1 VDDKSAANRG
11 ASFTSDRGMKAPIAS
26 AAGDGAAQTVFV
38 IILVLALGA
47 IVFLRLNRR
56 IRRRT
61 AYVFGAV
68 AGLALVVIAFAI
80 YRGAP

>member
-1 VDDKSAANRG
+1 
-11 ASFTSDRGMKAPIAS
+11 MKAPIAS

-38 IILVLALGA
+38 IVLVLVLGA
-47 IVFLRLNRR
+47 IVFLRLSGR

-61 AYVFGAV
+61 AYAFGAV
-68 AGLALVVIAFAI
+68 ATVALVVIAFAI